1 MLYGGDMNP
10 NRPTM
15 TKHAAEQAR
24 TKGFTA
30 RQTWLVMVDPDL
42 TYPSGKQYPGQ
53 ERRVRDGIVA
63 VVDIA
68 QNRAITFYV
77 NIVKTDL
84 RPDQISA

>member
-1 MLYGGDMNP
+1 MNP

-42 TYPSGKQYPGQ
+42 TYPSGKQYPNQ